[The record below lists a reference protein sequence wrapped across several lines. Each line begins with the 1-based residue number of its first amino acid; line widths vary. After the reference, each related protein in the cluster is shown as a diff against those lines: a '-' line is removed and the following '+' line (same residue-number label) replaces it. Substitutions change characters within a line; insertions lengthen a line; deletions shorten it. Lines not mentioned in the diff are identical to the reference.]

1 MDVVCV
7 TETSVRN
14 ANFEVLMVSLYV
26 TEFSQVFTTETSVN
40 LYQIT
45 RRHVSEDYIVHN
57 RNHENFKCAIVF

>member
-26 TEFSQVFTTETSVN
+26 TECSQVFTTETSVN

-45 RRHVSEDYIVHN
+45 RRHVSEDYIHN
-57 RNHENFKCAIVF
+57 RNYENFKCAIVF